1 VLAPAAE
8 CGVPGFRSRHLVG
21 ALAESGAQQP
31 PFDAD
36 EAARRRAAVAA
47 TLTTVRALLT
57 CLAPLVRSR
66 ASPWILQHHVPFEEM
81 GDGALLV
88 LGCLTLRWPYTAE
101 AASCPNARVLERVAA
116 LLAAGQ

>member
-1 VLAPAAE
+1 
-8 CGVPGFRSRHLVG
+8 VPGFRSRHLVG
-21 ALAESGAQQP
+21 ALADSGAQQP

-47 TLTTVRALLT
+47 TLTMVRAFAGLRGAAL
-57 CLAPLVRSR
+57 RSR
-66 ASPWILQHHVPFEEM
+66 AAPCIAQHHVPFEET

-116 LLAAGQ
+116 LLAAGE